1 MWLHNRK
8 VPLGYTLSMWMQL
21 TLSSRRV
28 LFSTDRAV
36 CSLRNFREHVLSRKT
51 GAGNP
56 LRGEGQTGIKSEG
69 WSSFP
74 PFAGNKGR
82 SAPIKEP
89 GSGQASTSEGAI
101 WLGSNNS

>member
-1 MWLHNRK
+1 MERCHW
-8 VPLGYTLSMWMQL
+8 VTLSVCGCNSLYVQGE
-21 TLSSRRV
+21 
-28 LFSTDRAV
+28 FSTDRAV